1 MINYGRHFISKDD
14 INLINK
20 VIRSN
25 FLTQGPFVNLFEN
38 KLSSFFKS
46 RFCSTVSNG
55 TAALYL
61 SGKVLNWKPNDIIL
75 TTPITFVATANA
87 IVLNGSIPDFVD
99 INLNNYS
106 LDLNKLEDKIKNY
119 KKKNKRIKTVIVVDY
134 GGQPS
139 DWSSIKKLAD
149 KYQFSTINDNCH
161 SIGSKYKNDIGYAAK
176 YADLVTHSYHPV
188 KNITTG
194 EGGAILTNNK
204 DYYKKIS
211 ILKNHGLE
219 KKNLLKSS
227 SWKFSLS
234 DVSHNF
240 RLSDI
245 SCALGFSQLK
255 QLNKF
260 IKRRREIS
268 NLYNKLFLNNHNIIT
283 PPINKDC
290 YNSYHLYP
298 IRIKTNN
305 LRNIK
310 KNIVSRLNNSNFF
323 PQIHYFPVYL
333 QPFYKKNFLFKKGY
347 CPVAESFFFE
357 ELSLPIYYG
366 LKNNDIYE
374 VANIINTFQFQKN

>member
-1 MINYGRHFISKDD
+1 MVWLK
-14 INLINK
+14 
-20 VIRSN
+20 
-25 FLTQGPFVNLFEN
+25 
-38 KLSSFFKS
+38 
-46 RFCSTVSNG
+46 
-55 TAALYL
+55 
-61 SGKVLNWKPNDIIL
+61 
-75 TTPITFVATANA
+75 
-87 IVLNGSIPDFVD
+87 
-99 INLNNYS
+99 
-106 LDLNKLEDKIKNY
+106 KIKY
-119 KKKNKRIKTVIVVDY
+119 MSKWRQSGY
-134 GGQPS
+134 
-139 DWSSIKKLAD
+139 SSPVP
-149 KYQFSTINDNCH
+149 H
-161 SIGSKYKNDIGYAAK
+161 S
-176 YADLVTHSYHPV
+176 V
-188 KNITTG
+188 
-194 EGGAILTNNK
+194 
-204 DYYKKIS
+204 KIS

-219 KKNLLKSS
+219 KKNSLKSS

-234 DVSHNF
+234 NVSHNF

-260 IKRRREIS
+260 IKRRRELS

-333 QPFYKKNFLFKKGY
+333 QPFYKKNFFFKKGY

-374 VANIINTFQFQKN
+374 VANIINTFQF